1 MTVVLWSGGT
11 SRKHMGC
18 KGKTGTIKLGR
29 SGVTFDPGLGEQED
43 SPANGMGLM

>member
-11 SRKHMGC
+11 SRKQMGC
-18 KGKTGTIKLGR
+18 KDKTGMIKLR
-29 SGVTFDPGLGEQED
+29 RLSVTFDPGLGKQED